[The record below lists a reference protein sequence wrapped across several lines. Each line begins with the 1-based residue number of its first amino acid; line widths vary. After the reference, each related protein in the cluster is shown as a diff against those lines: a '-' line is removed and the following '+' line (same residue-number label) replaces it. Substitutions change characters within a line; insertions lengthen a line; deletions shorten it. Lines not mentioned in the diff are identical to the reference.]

1 MYDLYGQNRVCNLIF
16 ISIKFTSMISSRDQ
30 EIWSCDIC
38 YQMFHL
44 KCIRDWADR
53 EESGEDKNWR
63 CPGCQ
68 YSYSKIP
75 KYTCFCHKRN
85 NPPFLPGEIPH
96 SCGEICNKRLN
107 IKSNDCNHC
116 CTE

>member
-1 MYDLYGQNRVCNLIF
+1 
-16 ISIKFTSMISSRDQ
+16 MISSRDQ

>member
-1 MYDLYGQNRVCNLIF
+1 
-16 ISIKFTSMISSRDQ
+16 
-30 EIWSCDIC
+30 
-38 YQMFHL
+38 MFHL
-44 KCIRDWADR
+44 NCIRDWANR

-75 KYTCFCHKRN
+75 NYTCFCHKRN
-85 NPPFLPGEIPH
+85 NPPFQPGEIPH

-107 IKSNDCNHC
+107 SKSNDCNHR